1 MRIAICDDE
10 LDEIVR
16 IRSFLLRMNGN
27 YRIDTFQTGRE
38 MLEEIGRGA
47 DYGLLFC
54 DIYLREE
61 NGVEVA
67 RAAQRLL
74 PDANIVFTTTSRDHA
89 VEAFSLRALHY
100 IVKPVREEDIVE
112 VFQRMGQ
119 RRETRR
125 TLTLRIDR
133 LINVL
138 YQDEILKVEGQNHRT
153 VITQTDGTV
162 YAIWKPFREINDMLD
177 SSFVPIKKG
186 VAVNMR
192 CITRMTAHEC
202 ALTDNSKYLLRR
214 DKSSEIRER
223 YFSFLEADLR
233 QT

>member
-1 MRIAICDDE
+1 M
-10 LDEIVR
+10 
-16 IRSFLLRMNGN
+16 
-27 YRIDTFQTGRE
+27 
-38 MLEEIGRGA
+38 
-47 DYGLLFC
+47 
-54 DIYLREE
+54 
-61 NGVEVA
+61 EVA
-67 RAAQRLL
+67 RAVQRLL
-74 PDANIVFTTTSRDHA
+74 PDVDIVFTTASRDHA

-100 IVKPVREEDIVE
+100 VVKPVREEDIVE
-112 VFQRMGQ
+112 VFRRLGR
-119 RRETRR
+119 RRETRH

-153 VITQTDGTV
+153 VITQIDGTV
-162 YAIWKPFREINDMLD
+162 YAIWKPFREISEMLD
-177 SSFVPIKKG
+177 ASFVTIKKG

-202 ALTDNSKYLLRR
+202 TLTDNSKYLLRR
-214 DKSSEIRER
+214 DKSAEIRER